1 MKEKIEEYKKI
12 IFEEMDKKHPKWSLV
27 MEYAEKIRN
36 IEYPDD
42 TSRLYEYSGI
52 IEMDDNVYEYH
63 PPIIDD
69 NEDYW
74 K

>member
-36 IEYPDD
+36 IEYPTD
-42 TSRLYEYSGI
+42 TSHLYEYSGL
-52 IEMDDNVYEYH
+52 IEMEDNAYEYR
-63 PPIIDD
+63 PPTIDD
-69 NEDYW
+69 DEDYW